1 MTKISEEIK
10 QIQEADDSLNNNPL
24 PREIAPGVWWLGAC
38 FGGRNMYKGTILHSY
53 NSVYVVVGENA
64 SAIVEGGHPANFPY
78 VEKQLEDLIATGIPP
93 IKYIFPTHQEVPH
106 SGGLGRFLQ
115 RFPDAVACGHMA
127 EYHLVF
133 PQYEDRFVEMEI
145 GESVD
150 LGGTEIE
157 VLEAPFRDYIYTRWF
172 FDSKRKVLFSGD
184 GFAYSHYH
192 GAGHCGKFAEET
204 PDLALPSMM
213 ALYGE
218 KAFWWTQ
225 WVDIEPYIRRLD
237 WLLKDTGAKV
247 LAPTH
252 GLPVQDLEKTLPDL
266 MEGMRLMPKEDP
278 DRPAF
283 GKKENRPPL
292 AAFGL

>member
-1 MTKISEEIK
+1 MSEK
-10 QIQEADDSLNNNPL
+10 VQADDGFDDNPL
-24 PREIAPGVWWLGAC
+24 PREIVPGVFWLGAC
-38 FGGRNMYKGTILHSY
+38 FGGRNVYKGTVLHSY
-53 NSVYVVVGENA
+53 NSVYLVVGDDA
-64 SAIVEGGHPANFPY
+64 CAIVEGGHPANFPY
-78 VEKQLEDLIATGIPP
+78 VEQQLEDLLARGLPP
-93 IKYIFPTHQEVPH
+93 VKYIFPTHQEVPH

-133 PQYEDRFVEMEI
+133 PQYEDRFREMEI
-145 GESVD
+145 GESVE
-150 LGGTEIE
+150 LGGTSID

-172 FDSKRKVLFSGD
+172 FDSRRKVLFSGD

-192 GAGHCGKFAEET
+192 GAGHCGKSAEET
-204 PDLALPSMM
+204 PELALPEMT

-225 WVDIEPYIRRLD
+225 FVDIEPYITRLE
-237 WLLKDTGAKV
+237 WLLDDIGAEV

-252 GLPVQDLEKTLPDL
+252 GLPILDMPKTLPEL
-266 MEGMRLMPKEDP
+266 IKGMRLMPKEDP

-283 GKKENRPPL
+283 GKHEVRPNVSVL
-292 AAFGL
+292 GF